1 MGDATLQT
9 TTLTAIFSV
18 LAAVLAGTCAFLSYR
33 LARKIHND
41 LKSDETVIFGP
52 LDHPSFQE
60 VQHEDHRGS
69 VIGCAV
75 FNKSRR
81 KAFINCVQALDGDN
95 NKLDVTWASSIDH
108 LGNPQKPYD
117 LMEIIDLT
125 HLYVRRNSGEPI
137 EYMRLKIHHSFPGSP
152 TTIEFNPL
160 AKWMDETA

>member
-9 TTLTAIFSV
+9 TLTTVFSA
-18 LAAVLAGTCAFLSYR
+18 LAAVLSGTCAFLSYR

-60 VQHEDHRGS
+60 VQLEDHRRS

-75 FNKSRR
+75 FNKSQR
-81 KAFINCVQALDGDN
+81 KANINSVEAFDEENKKLGD
-95 NKLDVTWASSIDH
+95 TWASSIDH
-108 LGNPQKPYD
+108 LGNPQKPYE

-125 HLYVRRNSGEPI
+125 HLYVRRKDGEPI

-152 TTIEFNPL
+152 TTVKFDDA
-160 AKWMDETA
+160 AKWEAEIE

>member
-1 MGDATLQT
+1 MNEAIL
-9 TTLTAIFSV
+9 LKATAIFSV
-18 LAAVLAGTCAFLSYR
+18 LAAVLSGMCAFLSYR

-60 VQHEDHRGS
+60 VQEEDHRRS

-75 FNKSRR
+75 FNKSQR
-81 KAFINCVQALDGDN
+81 KAYINSVEAFDEEN
-95 NKLDVTWASSIDH
+95 NELGVTWASSIDR

-125 HLYVRRNSGEPI
+125 HLYVRRKDGEPI
-137 EYMRLKIHHSFPGSP
+137 EYMRLKVDHSFPATP
-152 TTIEFNPL
+152 TTIEFNL
-160 AKWMDETA
+160 SARWMAECN